1 MLRAI
6 LLAVLAAL
14 AIACEYT
21 IRCVIWGWERPRMRA
36 PVWIAG
42 LVLLVP
48 LHAAPELLERFGG

>member
-6 LLAVLAAL
+6 LLAVLSAL

-21 IRCVIWGWERPRMRA
+21 IRAVLWGWERPRMRA

-42 LVLLVP
+42 LLILVP
-48 LHAAPELLERFGG
+48 LHAAPELLERVEG

>member
-1 MLRAI
+1 MARAI
-6 LLAVLAAL
+6 LIAL
-14 AIACEYT
+14 AIACEHT
-21 IRCVIWGWERPRMRA
+21 ARATLWGWQRPRMRA

>member
-1 MLRAI
+1 MARAI
-6 LLAVLAAL
+6 LSAL

-21 IRCVIWGWERPRMRA
+21 ARVTLWGWQRPRMRA

>member
-6 LLAVLAAL
+6 LLSVLAAL

-21 IRCVIWGWERPRMRA
+21 IRAVLWGWERPRMRA

-48 LHAAPELLERFGG
+48 LHAAPELLECFEG

>member
-6 LLAVLAAL
+6 LLSVLAAL
-14 AIACEYT
+14 SIVCEYT
-21 IRCVIWGWERPRMRA
+21 ARAVIWGWERPRMRA

-48 LHAAPELLERFGG
+48 LHATPERLERWAP

>member
-1 MLRAI
+1 M
-6 LLAVLAAL
+6 
-14 AIACEYT
+14 ACEYT
-21 IRCVIWGWERPRMRA
+21 IRCVLWGWERPRMRA

>member
-6 LLAVLAAL
+6 LLAVLTAL

-21 IRCVIWGWERPRMRA
+21 IRAVIWGWERPRRRA

-42 LVLLVP
+42 LALLVP
-48 LHAAPELLERFGG
+48 LHAAPELLERFEG

>member
-6 LLAVLAAL
+6 LLSVLAAL
-14 AIACEYT
+14 AMACEYT
-21 IRCVIWGWERPRMRA
+21 IRAVLWVWERPRMRA

>member
-1 MLRAI
+1 MIRAI
-6 LLAVLAAL
+6 LLSVLAAL

-21 IRCVIWGWERPRMRA
+21 IRAVLWGWERPRMRA

-48 LHAAPELLERFGG
+48 LHVAPELLGRVDK